1 MSDWSHF
8 LLLALSLPPFMPLQ
22 IKSLTILCGISISFN
37 SLSLFFFSLNNKIRK
52 HSAFSIGVQYPSVYQ
67 ATATVP
73 VRTVLLGVE
82 LFDSDF
88 LAEEEDDFFQLL
100 SLASSISICSC
111 LHSLLQNGV
120 FPLQKNS
127 SKFRI
132 LVIRLSQSKWINNFF
147 RLEWK
152 SWIPSIYYMIL
163 CKLRYISIAA
173 NVTILILKKISMISY
188 ESQIH
193 IWVSSIS
200 YESLSLK
207 IGLNR
212 DDRIVCKF

>member
-37 SLSLFFFSLNNKIRK
+37 SLSLFFSLNNKIRK

-120 FPLQKNS
+120 FPLQK
-127 SKFRI
+127 I
-132 LVIRLSQSKWINNFF
+132 HQNFVF
-147 RLEWK
+147 
-152 SWIPSIYYMIL
+152 
-163 CKLRYISIAA
+163 
-173 NVTILILKKISMISY
+173 
-188 ESQIH
+188 
-193 IWVSSIS
+193 
-200 YESLSLK
+200 
-207 IGLNR
+207 
-212 DDRIVCKF
+212 

>member
-1 MSDWSHF
+1 MIASKCFEQGKLTWRSSRHYKNNTDHPIQRMLVPLNPHKNSTQNRKRKVSDWSHF
-8 LLLALSLPPFMPLQ
+8 LLLALSLPPFVPLQ
-22 IKSLTILCGISISFN
+22 IKPLTILCGISISFN

-52 HSAFSIGVQYPSVYQ
+52 HSAFSIGVQFPSVYQ

-120 FPLQKNS
+120 FPLQKS
-127 SKFRI
+127 
-132 LVIRLSQSKWINNFF
+132 IN
-147 RLEWK
+147 
-152 SWIPSIYYMIL
+152 
-163 CKLRYISIAA
+163 
-173 NVTILILKKISMISY
+173 ISY
-188 ESQIH
+188 FSNQTELIKTNKQF
-193 IWVSSIS
+193 
-200 YESLSLK
+200 L
-207 IGLNR
+207 
-212 DDRIVCKF
+212 